1 MKEKFKKILDSL
13 KPKKVLE
20 FLKSKK
26 VLEFLKSKKVILVIL
41 VLVIVAA
48 VLAFCSSGKKDNK
61 KTELQTAKVVY
72 GNISKAIEGSGTIA
86 AIDEYEVSALSVKG
100 EVLECTFEVGD
111 IVEKDEILYK
121 IDSSDMERSIEN
133 AQKSLEKAQ
142 SSYNDTLKDYNETMK
157 NQNIYAPQSG
167 VIYTLNAENGKNINN
182 GSQIAVIRNSEEMIL
197 DINFNSN
204 DAKNIF
210 VGDACE
216 VSLGSS
222 YTKINGTV
230 TRVGTGD
237 MVTGE
242 GAIVR
247 NIEIKVKNPGALKEG
262 DMATA
267 TVGMYACNSEGSF
280 RYLYDEIITARVS
293 GEVYN
298 LNYKQGDYIEKGALL
313 LNIDSKYKESTL
325 KNAKMSLDDAKD
337 NLERLY
343 EDLEDYTIK
352 APIGGEIVEKNF
364 NKGEKIDATN
374 GNQPL
379 AIIHDSS
386 TLYFDMSI
394 DELDITN
401 IKEGQDVKFTADSFD
416 GMVFTGYVDKVKKT
430 YTSQQGVTSY
440 PVTVIVNSENQNL
453 LLPGMNVS
461 ASIIIE
467 ERQNVLVVPVSAVR
481 RGNVVIAKTDSEGVG
496 VPNKKAITKVDTD
509 AKNAE
514 KTDKTIENN
523 SEKEAEGKKQFTRP
537 EGGFTRPEGGFVK
550 PDASSNEKPKTEK
563 TSGKGLIPDVYAEEG
578 KEKSTDKNG
587 SFDMTGK
594 DSPFLRNLEIPDGY
608 KAIFV
613 ETGLSDDNYIEI
625 VSGLNEGDTV
635 ALPDSTVPSSTNPF
649 GMPQGGGMMGTM
661 PPSGMG
667 GAMPQGNRQGGMSG
681 TYRQGNTQSRQGTR

>member
-1 MKEKFKKILDSL
+1 MAEIGVENKHKKGFFGKFNIK
-13 KPKKVLE
+13 E
-20 FLKSKK
+20 FLKK
-26 VLEFLKSKKVILVIL
+26 FKSKKAIAIILIAA
-41 VLVIVAA
+41 IV
-48 VLAFCSSGKKDNK
+48 VSLFAFRSCSKKDDT
-61 KTELQTAKVVY
+61 KTELQMAKATY

-111 IVEKDEILYK
+111 IVEKDEILYR

-133 AQKSLEKAQ
+133 AKKSLEKAQ
-142 SSYNDTLKDYNETMK
+142 SSYNDTLKDYNDTMK
-157 NQNIYAPQSG
+157 YQSVYAPVSG
-167 VIYTLNAENGKNINN
+167 VIYELNAENGKNVNN
-182 GSQIAVIRNSEEMIL
+182 GSQVAVIRNSGEMIL

-204 DAKNIF
+204 DAQNIY
-210 VGDACE
+210 VGDVCE
-216 VSLGSS
+216 VSLASS

-230 TRVGTGD
+230 TRVGTGN
-237 MVTGE
+237 MVTDE

-247 NIEIKVKNPGALKEG
+247 NIEITVKNPGALKEG
-262 DMATA
+262 DVATA

-280 RYLYDEIITARVS
+280 RYLFDETITARVS

-298 LNYKQGDYIEKGALL
+298 LNYKEGDYINEGELL
-313 LNIDSKYKESTL
+313 FNIDSKYKESTL

-343 EDLEDYTIK
+343 EDLDDYTIK
-352 APIGGEIVEKNF
+352 APINGEIVEKNF

-386 TLYFDMSI
+386 TLYFDMNI

-401 IKEGQDVKFTADSFD
+401 IKEGQNVKFTADSFEN
-416 GMVFTGYVDKVKKT
+416 VTFTGYVDKVKKT

-440 PVTVIVNSENQNL
+440 PVTVIVNSENQDL

-481 RGNVVIAKTDSEGVG
+481 RGNVVIAKTDSDGVG
-496 VPNKKAITKVDTD
+496 VPNKKATSKSETENINSKDEKGGN
-509 AKNAE
+509 KN
-514 KTDKTIENN
+514 
-523 SEKEAEGKKQFTRP
+523 Q
-537 EGGFTRPEGGFVK
+537 K
-550 PDASSNEKPKTEK
+550 PDVSLNGNKPGNVNKNSN
-563 TSGKGLIPDVYAEEG
+563 SD
-578 KEKSTDKNG
+578 G

-594 DSPFLRNLEIPDGY
+594 DNPFLRNLEIPDGY

-635 ALPDSTVPSSTNPF
+635 TLPDTTVPSSTNPF
-649 GMPQGGGMMGTM
+649 GIPMGGGMPAGGMNRGPMSSGNMG
-661 PPSGMG
+661 
-667 GAMPQGNRQGGMSG
+667 QNRQSG
-681 TYRQGNTQSRQGTR
+681 ANQTSQWSR

>member
-1 MKEKFKKILDSL
+1 MKEKLKKILDNSKL
-13 KPKKVLE
+13 KNAP
-20 FLKSKK
+20 
-26 VLEFLKSKKVILVIL
+26 EFLKSKKVIWVISIL
-41 VLVIVAA
+41 VLVA
-48 VLAFCSSGKKDNK
+48 VIFSFRSCSKKDDT
-61 KTELQTAKVVY
+61 KTELQTAKATY

-111 IVEKDEILYK
+111 IVEKDEILYR

-133 AQKSLEKAQ
+133 AKKSLEKAQ
-142 SSYNDTLKDYNETMK
+142 SSYNDTLKDYNDTMK
-157 NQNIYAPQSG
+157 YQSVYAPVSG
-167 VIYTLNAENGKNINN
+167 VIYELNAENGKNVNN
-182 GSQIAVIRNSEEMIL
+182 GSQVAVIRNSGEMIL

-204 DAKNIF
+204 DAENIY
-210 VGDACE
+210 VGDVCE
-216 VSLGSS
+216 VSLASS

-230 TRVGTGD
+230 TRVGTGN
-237 MVTGE
+237 MVTDE

-247 NIEIKVKNPGALKEG
+247 NIEITVKNPGALKEG
-262 DMATA
+262 DVATA
-267 TVGMYACNSEGSF
+267 TVGMYACNSEGNF
-280 RYLYDEIITARVS
+280 RYLFDETITARVS

-298 LNYKQGDYIEKGALL
+298 LNYKEGDYINEGELL
-313 LNIDSKYKESTL
+313 FNIDSKYKESTL

-343 EDLEDYTIK
+343 EDLDDYTIK

-374 GNQPL
+374 GNTPL

-401 IKEGQDVKFTADSFD
+401 IKEGQNVKFTADSFEN
-416 GMVFTGYVDKVKKT
+416 VTFTGYVDKVKKT

-440 PVTVIVNSENQNL
+440 PVTVIVNSENQDL

-496 VPNKKAITKVDTD
+496 VPNKKQNTQ
-509 AKNAE
+509 
-514 KTDKTIENN
+514 
-523 SEKEAEGKKQFTRP
+523 S
-537 EGGFTRPEGGFVK
+537 
-550 PDASSNEKPKTEK
+550 KTEN
-563 TSGKGLIPDVYAEEG
+563 TDVYAS
-578 KEKSTDKNG
+578 KNEKSATTD
-587 SFDMTGK
+587 K

-635 ALPDSTVPSSTNPF
+635 TLPDITVPSSTNPF
-649 GMPQGGGMMGTM
+649 GIPMGGGMPAGGMNKGPMSSGNMG
-661 PPSGMG
+661 
-667 GAMPQGNRQGGMSG
+667 QNRQSG
-681 TYRQGNTQSRQGTR
+681 ANQTSQWSR